1 MKLSIGKAWE
11 ETSAFLGR
19 EARLVAP
26 VALATFA
33 LPSILA
39 KWAYPGGTT
48 GGGAGWLMLIVLLA
62 VLVGQMTVILLVN
75 GWRGSIGEA
84 LAKAARRLPVL
95 VGALI
100 IVFLPI
106 VLIATIALGSALVSA
121 GISDPAAV
129 TPAAVAKIQGVAW
142 IVVALAV
149 AFIFL
154 GVRMFPVSA
163 IAANESVGP
172 IGLIKRSWILTRGV
186 FFRILALVVL
196 LGLVGLILDSAVTM
210 VIGSV
215 ATLAAGE
222 PKAFNTSAL
231 LVALASG
238 LVGAV
243 VSTVSAAM
251 AGRVYAQ
258 LAGTPNV
265 PNVTVPKT

>member
-19 EARLVAP
+19 EAKLVAP

-39 KWAYPGGTT
+39 KWAYPQGGT
-48 GGGAGWLMLIVLLA
+48 GGGAGLAMLLVLVA
-62 VLVGQMTVILLVN
+62 VLIGQMTVILLVN

-84 LAKAARRLPVL
+84 MGKAASRLPVL
-95 VGALI
+95 IGALI

-106 VLIATIALGSALVSA
+106 AIIATFAIGGALVGA
-121 GISDPAAV
+121 GITDPAAV
-129 TPAAVAKIQGVAW
+129 TPQALAKMPGFLW
-142 IVVALAV
+142 IVIL
-149 AFIFL
+149 FGLLLIYL

-163 IAANESVGP
+163 IAASEPVGP
-172 IGLIKRSWILTRGV
+172 IALLKRSWQITRGT
-186 FFRILALVVL
+186 FWRLLVLVIL
-196 LGLVGLILDSAVTM
+196 LGLIALVLDWTVTAVVGSIAALT
-210 VIGSV
+210 
-215 ATLAAGE
+215 AGE

-231 LVALASG
+231 VVALASG
-238 LVGAV
+238 LVGAM

-258 LAGTPNV
+258 LAGPEAS
-265 PNVTVPKT
+265 VPKT